1 MSAEEKA
8 VRDAAI
14 SKIAEMRKEVRKLVA
29 AIDAVEIRVRSQP
42 LSEKLQMGT
51 PLRAVE
57 GWVQSLMESHAVLAF
72 CQDDV
77 GAPRRYEDFAK
88 QLSMT
93 IDNWRA
99 SWYNSTM
106 KEVVVLPA
114 QLPAKT
120 IKGHDDVRRVLAKR
134 NGKPFELG
142 PRTVDPHKYPGWQG
156 EPIRSR

>member
-57 GWVQSLMESHAVLAF
+57 GWIQSLMESHAVLAF
-72 CQDDV
+72 CQDDLS
-77 GAPRRYEDFAK
+77 APLRYESFAN

-93 IDNWRA
+93 IANWRA
-99 SWYNSTM
+99 SYYVQQR
-106 KEVVVLPA
+106 KEVVVGEPRLPA
-114 QLPAKT
+114 PT
-120 IKGHDDVRRVLAKR
+120 IKG
-134 NGKPFELG
+134 
-142 PRTVDPHKYPGWQG
+142 
-156 EPIRSR
+156 

>member
-29 AIDAVEIRVRSQP
+29 AIDAVEMRVRSQP

-57 GWVQSLMESHAVLAF
+57 GWIQSLMESHAVLAF
-72 CQDDV
+72 CQDDLD
-77 GAPRRYEDFAK
+77 APRRYEGFAK

-93 IDNWRA
+93 IDNWRD
-99 SWYNSTM
+99 SFYNSTR
-106 KEVVVLPA
+106 KEVVVLPPR
-114 QLPAKT
+114 LPANT

-134 NGKPFELG
+134 NGKPFEPR
-142 PRTVDPHKYPGWQG
+142 PRTVDPRTTPGWQG